1 MKVPNNFVQ
10 VWDPIVRFGHWT
22 LAVAFFTAYLTED
35 DLLTQHVWAG
45 YVVGVVVCVRL
56 LWGFIGPKH
65 ARFADFVRPPA
76 ETLRYIGDLAAR
88 RAKRH
93 IGHNPAG
100 GAMVVALLLSISGTV
115 FSGLVV
121 YAIEEN
127 SGPLS
132 GWVPGYDTSSISL
145 PTLTTVAYADTD
157 ERKEDDQHED
167 GVFEEFW
174 EEVHEILSNFT
185 LLLVGLHITGVLF
198 SSFAHKENLIKGMI
212 TGQKR
217 PDAEL

>member
-100 GAMVVALLLSISGTV
+100 GAMVVAV
-115 FSGLVV
+115 LVL
-121 YAIEEN
+121 
-127 SGPLS
+127 GPAL
-132 GWVPGYDTSSISL
+132 G
-145 PTLTTVAYADTD
+145 LTTVDAA
-157 ERKEDDQHED
+157 
-167 GVFEEFW
+167 GVGEAVVAGCAAGVAQPPRPSAATSSTAGQW
-174 EEVHEILSNFT
+174 PRAGIQRGVRMAALSR
-185 LLLVGLHITGVLF
+185 VWG
-198 SSFAHKENLIKGMI
+198 
-212 TGQKR
+212 
-217 PDAEL
+217 